1 MYKCED
7 CKYFYLLERP
17 SYRRTTYCKYGNKT
31 INIFTNK
38 TLACKNFKNKHM
50 SEDDK
55 LTAINAHRRSC
66 PQWNCC
72 KLRIGKIICTE
83 ECEYVRRFVKLIN
96 E

>member
-1 MYKCED
+1 ME
-7 CKYFYLLERP
+7 E
-17 SYRRTTYCKYGNKT
+17 N
-31 INIFTNK
+31 
-38 TLACKNFKNKHM
+38 
-50 SEDDK
+50 DK